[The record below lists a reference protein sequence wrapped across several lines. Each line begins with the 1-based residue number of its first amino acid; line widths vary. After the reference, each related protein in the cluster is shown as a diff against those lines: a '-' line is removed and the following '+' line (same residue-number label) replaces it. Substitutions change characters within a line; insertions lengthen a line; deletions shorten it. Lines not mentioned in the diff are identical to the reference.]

1 MSFASPNT
9 GLSGHHVFLQL
20 ANREPTQ
27 LLDSDVIS
35 ATGASMQ
42 NRIALKAENINI
54 TTTKQVPS
62 FPIPFSGISK
72 GESTNLG
79 IDLGMTQKSIS
90 IDGVITNQSI
100 QKAYPLNAIDGAGA
114 LSDTTLD
121 RTSSTYSGTSPNEF
135 SQSNGF
141 DVIDVEM
148 TAHEV
153 AQMIHSYVDSSIV
166 QRQQNLNELIILY
179 PSFVS
184 KYWLY
189 HNDTIA
195 TAATRNVDGAKMV
208 PFNFGSRHKGKN
220 HKLDNDFTIG
230 HSPYPDPFSSS
241 SDSPAEGIKGF
252 IRNFGTTLVGGQPHV
267 EFNLEFEVATV
278 PLG

>member
-27 LLDSDVIS
+27 LLESDVIS

-100 QKAYPLNAIDGAGA
+100 QKAYPLNAIDIAGA
-114 LSDTTLD
+114 KTALD
-121 RTSSTYSGTSPNEF
+121 RKSTTDTNPDTGGAYSVTSYTGTSPNEF

-148 TAHEV
+148 TAQEV

-184 KYWLY
+184 KYWLLPKSI
-189 HNDTIA
+189 N
-195 TAATRNVDGAKMV
+195 
-208 PFNFGSRHKGKN
+208 
-220 HKLDNDFTIG
+220 
-230 HSPYPDPFSSS
+230 SS
-241 SDSPAEGIKGF
+241 
-252 IRNFGTTLVGGQPHV
+252 
-267 EFNLEFEVATV
+267 
-278 PLG
+278 